1 MTENVTTTPQW
12 VYGMEGLAELLHVSI
27 STAKRIKRRGSLKKA
42 IHQEGRTIITNA
54 SLALELFGSNGRH
67 QSINL

>member
-1 MTENVTTTPQW
+1 MTENVTATQW
-12 VYGMEGLAELLHVSI
+12 VKGIGGLAELLQVSI
-27 STAKRIKRRGSLKKA
+27 STAKRIKKRGSLKKA

-54 SLALELFGSNGRH
+54 PLALELFGSNGRH